1 MYHCMANGR
10 GKVETVTD
18 FIFLGSKITVNSGYS
33 HEKKKTLTP
42 WKAMTNPDSTLK
54 SRDITFFHIVKAM
67 VGFSS
72 SHVWIWELDLKEG
85 WAQKNWC
92 FQTVVLKKT
101 FESPLSS
108 KEINPVSP
116 KGNQHWIFTE
126 RTDSEAEAPVLWPPD
141 VKRGFFG
148 KDTDAEKDWV
158 EEEKGTIENK
168 MVR

>member
-1 MYHCMANGR
+1 MEGEKWKQWQILFSWAP
-10 GKVETVTD
+10 KSLWTVAIVMKRKNTYS
-18 FIFLGSKITVNSGYS
+18 LGSYDKPRQHI
-33 HEKKKTLTP
+33 KKQ
-42 WKAMTNPDSTLK
+42 
-54 SRDITFFHIVKAM
+54 RHHFFPYGQSY
-67 VGFSS
+67 GFSS
-72 SHVWIWELDLKEG
+72 SHAWIWELDLKEG

-108 KEINPVSP
+108 KKISPVSP
-116 KGNQHWIFTE
+116 KGNQPWIFTE
-126 RTDSEAEAPVLWPPD
+126 RTDSEAEAPILWPPD